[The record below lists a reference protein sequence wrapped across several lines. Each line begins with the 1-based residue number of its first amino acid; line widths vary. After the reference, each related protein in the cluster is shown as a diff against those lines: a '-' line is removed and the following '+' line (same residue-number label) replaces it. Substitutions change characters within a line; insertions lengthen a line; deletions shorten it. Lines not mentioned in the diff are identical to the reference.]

1 MNRFMPEKELQGKF
15 KCTKDLYGI
24 LPPHFSD
31 FGMEKLV
38 QPLPLESLKKKKFSE
53 VGSKLSESPLVAL
66 FN

>member
-24 LPPHFSD
+24 LSPHFSD

-38 QPLPLESLKKKKFSE
+38 QPLPLESLKKKKILRGWKQAFR
-53 VGSKLSESPLVAL
+53 KSPGCII
-66 FN
+66 